1 MIAPLS
7 LTNVI
12 SLLSAIICLSMIASQ
27 TAARVQGLSRLAL
40 PPVLAIVVSL
50 ILLAG
55 VFDAGM
61 VSDGLWVTGAVI
73 GFILGRV
80 RGHMLA
86 LEVLPAGGSIRVAQ
100 TADNVVA
107 ALVLLAVTSTDF
119 VSAALRHP
127 LLQPGLLAVG
137 GALCAG
143 FLAGRF
149 LAIALRADPVARLKK
164 GLR

>member
-27 TAARVQGLSRLAL
+27 TTGRVQSVSRLAL
-40 PPVLAIVVSL
+40 PPALAVVVAL

-55 VFDAGM
+55 VFDAGF
-61 VSDGLWVTGAVI
+61 VSDGLWVIGAIV

-80 RGHMLA
+80 RGQMLSM
-86 LEVLPAGGSIRVAQ
+86 EILPAARSIRAAQ
-100 TADNVVA
+100 TADNLVA
-107 ALVLLAVTSTDF
+107 ALMLLALTSTDF
-119 VSAALRHP
+119 ISAALRHP
-127 LLQPGLLAVG
+127 LLQPGLVAIG
-137 GALCAG
+137 GAVCAG

-149 LAIALRADPVARLKK
+149 LAIALRADPVARLRK